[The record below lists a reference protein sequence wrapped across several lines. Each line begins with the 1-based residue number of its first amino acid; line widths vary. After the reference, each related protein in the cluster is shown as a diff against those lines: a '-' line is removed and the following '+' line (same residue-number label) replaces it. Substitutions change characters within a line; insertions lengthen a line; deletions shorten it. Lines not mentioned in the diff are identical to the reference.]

1 MSERFSY
8 LRAAFVVFAVLM
20 LLHCPAWSEFQPS
33 QSGDQGKQTPNP
45 NAGGSEKPPKQN
57 PPAPASTV
65 KVGDNIRFP
74 ETVNAGSTLSIP
86 GNFPGDGT
94 ASVKIH
100 TVGSDL
106 SKDPGTDPDTTK
118 KSDTEIQV
126 QLPDKLEPG
135 RYLLTLTYA
144 DLKNAI
150 IPSEVRVSRNAVT
163 LDSAHPTTAYR
174 SDAGG
179 FNFDVIGQGFSK
191 TPEDNKIVIRGQGQ
205 IIQSWAGNQ
214 KDCDSAEK
222 KKPCLWYDPQDPDK
236 LHVVGYAGEANQGPL
251 SFKVQVG
258 NVQSTV
264 ETPLVLA
271 RLSPT
276 GIRFWSIIIFGILA
290 FIIYW
295 LVSKGL
301 RANALDS
308 VIGGERYSPLASFV
322 LDKETDTYSLS
333 KFQLLLFGGTFVFGY
348 VYVFLCSWLVQWH
361 FILPDVPASFSG
373 ILGMSAGTT
382 VIAAGASSARGSK
395 GAGGVRP
402 SVADFITTGGQVVPE
417 RFQYFVWTL
426 IACFGFIA
434 LLLSRDPAT
443 LSAFPDFP
451 QGLLYVMGVSAGG
464 YLAGKV
470 VRPPGPVIRNIAW
483 SNDQKLLVVQ
493 GDNLSN
499 EADYFIDSKKL
510 PIVLT
515 DPNNLAGETKK
526 LITST
531 PEEQASDRT
540 FCSELRITISPE
552 AGLDLST
559 GDHVF
564 RIMNKDAQF
573 ADACF
578 TADPPQ
584 ITSIA
589 MVNPQPPPGLTPPPG
604 TDLNKVLA
612 AGDHNTDIQVKG
624 SGFRGGIIA
633 RWTKVGAQQ
642 PIEITSVQ
650 VQDNQTLKLTLVP
663 GNAGPATLLVLAP
676 NGFSAVATVAVV
688 APSGAGA
695 AGGGVAGA
703 GTGGGGAAAAG
714 AAGTGAVGGV
724 AVGVSPAIPLADGED
739 IDGCNVAV
747 EKATSDEDLPAAEGG
762 VA

>member
-1 MSERFSY
+1 MTERFSH
-8 LRAAFVVFAVLM
+8 LPAALVVFAVLM
-20 LLHCPAWSEFQPS
+20 LLHYPGWSQSQPS
-33 QSGDQGKQTPNP
+33 APQSGDQGEQTPPNP
-45 NAGGSEKPPKQN
+45 NAGGNHKTVQQTT
-57 PPAPASTV
+57 PAPASTV
-65 KVGDNIRFP
+65 KVSDNVRFP
-74 ETVNAGSTLSIP
+74 ETVNAGSTVSIP

-94 ASVKIH
+94 ATVKIH

-106 SKDPGTDPDTTK
+106 SKDHGTDPDTTK
-118 KSDTEIQV
+118 KMSDTEIQV
-126 QLPDKLEPG
+126 KLPDKLEPG
-135 RYLLTLTYA
+135 RYLLTLSYA
-144 DLKNAI
+144 DLKDEI
-150 IPSEVRVSRNAVT
+150 IPSEVRVSRNAIT

-191 TPEDNKIVIRGQGQ
+191 TREDNKIVIRGQGQ
-205 IIQSWAGNQ
+205 IIQSWADNQ
-214 KDCDSAEK
+214 KDCDAKPKE
-222 KKPCLWYDPQDPDK
+222 KKPCLWYDPEDPDK
-236 LHVVGYAGEANQGPL
+236 LHVVGYLGEAYQGPL

-258 NVQSTV
+258 DVQSAV
-264 ETPLVLA
+264 EKPLVLA
-271 RLSPT
+271 RLSPA
-276 GIRFWSIIIFGILA
+276 GIRFWSIIIFSVLA
-290 FIIYW
+290 YTIYW
-295 LVSKGL
+295 LVAKGL
-301 RANALDS
+301 RNNAVDT
-308 VIGGERYSPLASFV
+308 VIGGQSYSPLESFV

-333 KFQLLLFGGTFVFGY
+333 KFQLLLFAGTFVFGY
-348 VYVFLCSWLVQWH
+348 VYVFLCGWLVQWH
-361 FILPDVPASFSG
+361 FILPDVPVSFSG

-382 VIAAGASSARGSK
+382 VIAAGATSARGSK

-434 LLLSRDPAT
+434 LLLSQDPAT
-443 LSAFPDFP
+443 LSGFPDIP

-470 VRPPGPVIRNIAW
+470 VRPAGPVIRNIAW
-483 SNDQKLLVVQ
+483 NNDQKLLVVQ

-499 EADYFIDSKKL
+499 EADYFVDSKKL
-510 PIVLT
+510 PIVVT
-515 DPNNLAGETKK
+515 DPNNPAGDTKK
-526 LITST
+526 LLTST

-540 FCSELRITISPE
+540 FCSELRITISAE

-573 ADACF
+573 ADARF

-584 ITSIA
+584 ITSVT
-589 MVNPQPPPGLTPPPG
+589 MMNPPPPPGLTPPAGMDP
-604 TDLNKVLA
+604 NKVLA
-612 AGDHNTDIQVKG
+612 AGDQNTDIQVKG

-663 GNAGPATLLVLAP
+663 GNAGPAILLVLAP

-695 AGGGVAGA
+695 P
-703 GTGGGGAAAAG
+703 GGAAVGTAGAG
-714 AAGTGAVGGV
+714 AAGGGTIE
-724 AVGVSPAIPLADGED
+724 GSPAVPLPDGDD
-739 IDGCNVAV
+739 IDGCDVPV

-762 VA
+762 LA

>member
-1 MSERFSY
+1 MTERFSH
-8 LRAAFVVFAVLM
+8 LPSALVVFAVLM
-20 LLHCPAWSEFQPS
+20 LLHCPAWSESQPS
-33 QSGDQGKQTPNP
+33 ALQSGDQGNETPP
-45 NAGGSEKPPKQN
+45 NSNASAPSPGAGGSHKTIPQTTSG
-57 PPAPASTV
+57 PASTV
-65 KVGDNIRFP
+65 KVSDNIRFP
-74 ETVNAGSTLSIP
+74 EVVNAGSTLSIT

-94 ASVKIH
+94 ATVKIH

-106 SKDPGTDPDTTK
+106 SKDRGTDPDTTK
-118 KSDTEIQV
+118 KTSDTEIQV
-126 QLPDKLEPG
+126 KLPDKLEPG
-135 RYLLTLTYA
+135 RYLMTLTYA

-191 TPEDNKIVIRGQGQ
+191 TREDNKIVIRGQGQ
-205 IIQSWAGNQ
+205 IIQSWADNQ
-214 KDCDSAEK
+214 KDCDSQPKE
-222 KKPCLWYDPQDPDK
+222 KKPCLWYDLQDPDK
-236 LHVVGYAGEANQGPL
+236 LHVVGYVGEAYQGPL
-251 SFKVQVG
+251 NFKVQVG
-258 NVQSTV
+258 DVQSAV
-264 ETPLVLA
+264 EKPLVLA
-271 RLSPT
+271 RLSPA

-290 FIIYW
+290 YIIYW
-295 LVSKGL
+295 LVSTGL
-301 RANALDS
+301 RANAVDS
-308 VIGGERYSPLASFV
+308 VIGGQRYSPLESFV

-333 KFQLLLFGGTFVFGY
+333 KFQLLLFAGTFVFGY
-348 VYVFLCSWLVQWH
+348 VYVFLCGWLVQWN
-361 FILPDVPASFSG
+361 FVLPDVPASFSG

-382 VIAAGASSARGSK
+382 VIAAGATSSRGSK

-434 LLLSRDPAT
+434 LLLSQDPAT
-443 LSAFPDFP
+443 LTSFPNIP

-470 VRPPGPVIRNIAW
+470 VRPAGPVIRNIAW

-499 EADYFIDSKKL
+499 EADYFVDSKKL
-510 PIVLT
+510 PIVVT
-515 DPNNLAGETKK
+515 DPNNPAGDTKK

-540 FCSELRITISPE
+540 FCSELRITISAQ

-573 ADACF
+573 ADARF

-584 ITSIA
+584 IMSVT
-589 MVNPQPPPGLTPPPG
+589 MVNPPPPPGLTPPAGMDP
-604 TDLNKVLA
+604 NKVLA
-612 AGDHNTDIQVKG
+612 TGDQNTDIQVKG

-650 VQDNQTLKLTLVP
+650 VQDNQTLKLTLIP
-663 GNAGPATLLVLAP
+663 GNAGPAILMVLAP

-695 AGGGVAGA
+695 PSG
-703 GTGGGGAAAAG
+703 AAAG
-714 AAGTGAVGGV
+714 AAGGGD
-724 AVGVSPAIPLADGED
+724 AGGGSAGGSPAVPLPNGDD
-739 IDGCNVAV
+739 IDGCDVLV
-747 EKATSDEDLPAAEGG
+747 EKATSDEDLAAAEGG